1 LLSNSRRE
9 LVLLLALS
17 AALSGCRRER
27 ETPAD
32 VKLAEANKVTAH
44 TVQLYFESSDMLLM
58 AEPRSVGLPE
68 NSAAA
73 MPTLLRELI
82 KGSVN
87 PGVPKPLPPDTE
99 LRGAYLLADGT
110 AVVDLGGP
118 TLAAGWNTGSHQEM
132 IAAYS
137 VVQTVIANVPEAKRV
152 RLLVNGQPAET
163 LGGHLTID
171 RPLQPMA
178 SLVRKTAT
186 PAPARVPPAA
196 NSR

>member
-1 LLSNSRRE
+1 MPSNSCRT
-9 LVLLLALS
+9 LVLLLAIS
-17 AALSGCRRER
+17 TALSGCRGER

-58 AEPRSVGLPE
+58 PEPRSVGLPE

-87 PGVPKPLPPDTE
+87 PGVPKPFPPDTE
-99 LRGAYLLADGT
+99 VRGAYLLADGT

-118 TLAAGWNTGSHQEM
+118 TLVSGWNTGSHQEM

-137 VVQTVIANVPEAKRV
+137 VVQTVMANVPEAKRV

-163 LGGHLTID
+163 LAGHLTID
-171 RPLQPMA
+171 RPLHPME
-178 SLVRKTAT
+178 SLLRRTAPSVSGT
-186 PAPARVPPAA
+186 TTAQA
-196 NSR
+196 NSQ

>member
-1 LLSNSRRE
+1 MSSNSRRA
-9 LVLLLALS
+9 LVLPLVIFT
-17 AALSGCRRER
+17 ALSGCRRER

-44 TVQLYFESSDMLLM
+44 TVQLYFESSDMLL
-58 AEPRSVGLPE
+58 APEPRSVGLPE
-68 NSAAA
+68 SSAAA
-73 MPTLLRELI
+73 LPALLRELI

-87 PGVPKPLPPDTE
+87 PGVPKPFPPDTE

-118 TLAAGWNTGSHQEM
+118 TLAGGWNTGSHQEM

-137 VVQTVIANVPEAKRV
+137 VVQTVVANVPEAKRV

-163 LGGHLTID
+163 LAGHLTID
-171 RPLQPMA
+171 RPLLPMQ
-178 SLVRKTAT
+178 SLLRKPAPSRPPTT
-186 PAPARVPPAA
+186 PAPA

>member
-1 LLSNSRRE
+1 LPSNQHRPI
-9 LVLLLALS
+9 VLILAVAL
-17 AALSGCRRER
+17 ALSGCRGSKEV
-27 ETPAD
+27 PAD

-44 TVQLYFESSDMLLM
+44 TVQLYFESSDMLLV

-73 MPTLLRELI
+73 LPTLIRELL

-87 PGVPKPLPPDTE
+87 PGVPKAFPSDTE
-99 LRGAYLLADGT
+99 VRGAYLLADGT

-118 TLAAGWNTGSHQEM
+118 TLAGGWNTGSHQEM

-163 LGGHLTID
+163 LAGHLTID
-171 RPLQPMA
+171 RPLQPMKA
-178 SLVRKTAT
+178 LLRKTPGSGVA
-186 PAPARVPPAA
+186 APPAQT
-196 NSR
+196 R

>member
-1 LLSNSRRE
+1 MPSNQHRPI
-9 LVLLLALS
+9 VLIFAV
-17 AALSGCRRER
+17 AFALSGCRRSSEV
-27 ETPAD
+27 PAD
-32 VKLAEANKVTAH
+32 VKLAEANKVTER
-44 TVQLYFESSDMLLM
+44 TVQLYFESSDMLLV

-73 MPTLLRELI
+73 MPTLIRELL

-87 PGVPKPLPPDTE
+87 PSVPKPFPADTE

-118 TLAAGWNTGSHQEM
+118 TLAGGWNTGSHQEM

-163 LGGHLTID
+163 LAGHLTID
-171 RPLQPMA
+171 RPLRPMQA
-178 SLVRKTAT
+178 LLRKTPGSSA
-186 PAPARVPPAA
+186 AAPPAQA
-196 NSR
+196 R

>member
-1 LLSNSRRE
+1 MQSNSCRTF
-9 LVLLLALS
+9 VLLLALS

-44 TVQLYFESSDMLLM
+44 TVQLYFESPDMLLI

-68 NSAAA
+68 SSAAA
-73 MPTLLRELI
+73 MPALLRELI

-87 PGVPKPLPPDTE
+87 PGVPKPFPADTE

-132 IAAYS
+132 MAAYS

-163 LGGHLTID
+163 LAGHLTID
-171 RPLQPMA
+171 RPLLPMA
-178 SLVRKTAT
+178 SLLRKPAS
-186 PAPARVPPAA
+186 PAAEKAPAKA